1 MCDARNRLSV
11 MSIEMYEG
19 MVWMKTRQTRSRY
32 EALDN
37 KCAELNKQEKNLIP
51 AAALTGTVVT
61 VKQWASEVGHV
72 CRLASGILGP
82 LQASELLRIDE

>member
-1 MCDARNRLSV
+1 MCDAHNRMSV
-11 MSIEMYEG
+11 MSIDMYEG
-19 MVWMKTRQTRSRY
+19 MVWMKTSQTRSRY

-51 AAALTGTVVT
+51 STAAGVVVT

-72 CRLASGILGP
+72 ASLVSAIVGP
-82 LQASELLRIDE
+82 LQSSELLRIDE